1 MYWRDISPYRQFFI
15 MLGNIFKEKYE
26 FIKCKFIGVEGA

>member
-1 MYWRDISPYRQFFI
+1 MYWRDISLYRQFFI
-15 MLGNIFKEKYE
+15 MLGNIFTEKYG